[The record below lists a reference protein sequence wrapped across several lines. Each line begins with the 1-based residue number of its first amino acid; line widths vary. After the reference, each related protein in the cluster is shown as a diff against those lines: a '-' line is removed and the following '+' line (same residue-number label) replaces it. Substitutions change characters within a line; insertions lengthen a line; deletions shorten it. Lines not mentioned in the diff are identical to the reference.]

1 MNSFAIFP
9 EAFNILI
16 FLRNA
21 NQWYSWNRKDLKTLW
36 SLGLN
41 CLKDTEP
48 LEGDSL
54 LFTDRFLEEGV
65 WSKI

>member
-48 LEGDSL
+48 LEGDRL